1 MVWGFFTKE
10 GLLVDLVRVLSMRS
24 HGQQNGEISSQA
36 EAFLG
41 FGMLGNGIPIP
52 KLHREDVQMHQT
64 SLKLLTMETKRWDY
78 GPLRENAVFPFCNMK
93 YFLPFLPIIV
103 PLMQVESTLVP
114 KPAT

>member
-24 HGQQNGEISSQA
+24 HGQQNGEILSQA

-52 KLHREDVQMHQT
+52 RLHREDVQMHQT

-78 GPLRENAVFPFCNMK
+78 GPLRENAVFPFCSMK
-93 YFLPFLPIIV
+93 YFLPFFL
-103 PLMQVESTLVP
+103 L
-114 KPAT
+114 